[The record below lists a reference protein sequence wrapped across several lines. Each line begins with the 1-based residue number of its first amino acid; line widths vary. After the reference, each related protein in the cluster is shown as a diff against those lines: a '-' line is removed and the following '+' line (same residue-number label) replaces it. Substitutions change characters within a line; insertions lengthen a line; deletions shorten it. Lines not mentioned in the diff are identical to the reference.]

1 MAGRSGLNWTGKTRA
16 AFSSL
21 GWREVAKKFEI
32 QQPVT
37 ILVCDPTG
45 TPVEAYADSL
55 ATINKSR
62 LRLFTQKRIRW
73 QLCQVEG
80 ETPRAYALMDG
91 CAAPW
96 LYIEPWHDRHEELQY
111 ATVKNG
117 GRFLKEQIRSPKMI
131 AHDDAMATEKLA
143 RKEAAHAERKRQKA
157 KQKPKRPSALALN
170 QKYLRERKRK
180 IKDQLANR
188 GCD

>member
-1 MAGRSGLNWTGKTRA
+1 MAKR
-16 AFSSL
+16 
-21 GWREVAKKFEI
+21 FEI
-32 QQPVT
+32 QQPVA
-37 ILVCDPTG
+37 ILVCDTTG

-91 CAAPW
+91 YADPW

-131 AHDDAMATEKLA
+131 AHDDAMAAEKLT
-143 RKEAAHAERKRQKA
+143 RKEAAQAERATQKA
-157 KQKPKRPSALALN
+157 KQKPKRPSALSLN
-170 QKYLRERKRK
+170 QEYLRERKRK

-188 GCD
+188 SKK